1 MQKPLSDIA
10 VIRLPKHSVLI
21 NNLVQ
26 IANCILEK
34 FSEVEEIILF
44 GSLAR
49 GDYGTYSDADVLL
62 ILSESPYQR
71 YFDRIPKYAS
81 VFLDFF
87 MPVDIFPYTRNEI
100 NIMLEKGNLFIKG
113 IFDDCISLAKRENA

>member
-1 MQKPLSDIA
+1 MQKPLSNIA

-71 YFDRIPKYAS
+71 YFDRIPKYAP

>member
-1 MQKPLSDIA
+1 MQKPLSNIA
-10 VIRLPKHSVLI
+10 VIRLPNRSVLI

-71 YFDRIPKYAS
+71 YFDRIPKYAP

-100 NIMLEKGNLFIKG
+100 NIMLEKGNLFIKS